1 MVSPEA
7 GAPDARYVRWGG
19 EGATQGATQGI
30 SSLPL
35 PKIPD
40 GLRFEITQSAEGAK
54 QPSPDREVGERE
66 EYDGEPRRARHK
78 GATPLSSYAQNHI
91 HLVFSTKG
99 RLKLIS
105 KDIQPRL
112 WGYIAAICKKN
123 TMTVFAVGGIADHIH
138 ILFRLPPALSLVRAV
153 MLIKSNSSKWMKE
166 TKKTFAWQRGY
177 GAFSVS
183 SSNVSTVIR
192 YIDQQEAHH
201 RKKSFEDE
209 FVALLKKHGVDFDF
223 RYVFD

>member
-1 MVSPEA
+1 MMVSP
-7 GAPDARYVRWGG
+7 GG
-19 EGATQGATQGI
+19 C
-30 SSLPL
+30 
-35 PKIPD
+35 D
-40 GLRFEITQSAEGAK
+40 
-54 QPSPDREVGERE
+54 
-66 EYDGEPRRARHK
+66 
-78 GATPLSSYAQNHI
+78 
-91 HLVFSTKG
+91 TKG
-99 RLKLIS
+99 RKRRRHHCQATHKTTSLWSSLLKDVS
-105 KDIQPRL
+105 NSFPKDIQPRL

-123 TMTVFAVGGIADHIH
+123 AMTVFAVGGIADHIH

-153 MLIKSNSSKWMKE
+153 TLIKSNSSKWMKE

-209 FVALLKKHGVDFDF
+209 FVALLKKHGVDFDP

>member
-1 MVSPEA
+1 
-7 GAPDARYVRWGG
+7 VRN
-19 EGATQGATQGI
+19 
-30 SSLPL
+30 
-35 PKIPD
+35 
-40 GLRFEITQSAEGAK
+40 LRAE
-54 QPSPDREVGERE
+54 ER
-66 EYDGEPRRARHK
+66 
-78 GATPLSSYAQNHI
+78 TPLSSYAQNHI

-123 TMTVFAVGGIADHIH
+123 TMTVFAVGGMAEHIH

-153 MLIKSNSSKWMKE
+153 TLIKSNSSKWMKG
-166 TKKTFAWQRGY
+166 TQRTFAWQKGY

-192 YIDQQEAHH
+192 YIDQQEGHH
-201 RKKSFEDE
+201 KKKTFDE
-209 FVALLKKHGVDFDF
+209 EFIALLKKHGVEFDP
-223 RYVFD
+223 RYVLD